1 MPNLS
6 TKGNLTPRPDSS
18 STSLTEQSVLQ
29 PTDTPIGIIQ
39 ELSHIRTEVQKG
51 IQVLYDCECKLADKE
66 ASYEKTLQLAFINAQ
81 GTVADRTAISRLQA
95 SDARLEAD
103 LAKAEWNR
111 VKTKLKALETAQMGL
126 QTQARLLEAELKT
139 LGR

>member
-6 TKGNLTPRPDSS
+6 PEGNLTPRPDLS

-39 ELSHIRTEVQKG
+39 ELSHIRAEVQKG
-51 IQVLYDCECKLADKE
+51 IGVLYDAECKLADKE

-81 GTVADRTAISRLQA
+81 GTVADRTAVSRLQA
-95 SDARLEAD
+95 AEARLEAD

-111 VKTKLKALETAQMGL
+111 VRTKLKALETAQMGL